1 MLCKLYVRVPRP
13 PLPVNLQVHRICAYV
28 GALLYLLPVL
38 LRGKPALVIEA
49 FSARH
54 LELLAPSNF
63 SSPYDLPPQQRKNL
77 FFMSAERLDGYIGNY
92 VILSQ
97 GPYQSAGLARIID
110 LDIQCAQLV
119 FGRLMQAELLLRR
132 LTVESY
138 ERLSQ
143 TPYDYL
149 EPGYYLETSPG
160 SVTRL
165 LEDLDEQY
173 RRTNPHHHEAPM
185 PPFEQV
191 VDSFS
196 LGLLSRFITQYRPD
210 AQDPI
215 LFWKTIAHE
224 LEIPVP
230 AFQSNLKSL
239 TVFRNRVAHHDRLW
253 ASTSPEAARK
263 ARLFTKR
270 LRGSHPRSLHVAVL
284 NLALFLGPGE
294 REECA
299 REFENFIAQD
309 ELYYIGATTLHTNSH

>member
-1 MLCKLYVRVPRP
+1 M
-13 PLPVNLQVHRICAYV
+13 RIC
-28 GALLYLLPVL
+28 
-38 LRGKPALVIEA
+38 RGPSLSASGLIEPQENPEMVYT
-49 FSARH
+49 RQPQNYIEH
-54 LELLAPSNF
+54 LEHSGFSSLPDNF
-63 SSPYDLPPQQRKNL
+63 SSTSIFSMPL
-77 FFMSAERLDGYIGNY
+77 ERLRGYIGNY
-92 VILSQ
+92 VVLSQ
-97 GPYQSAGLARIID
+97 EPYQSAGLARIID

-149 EPGYYLETSPG
+149 NPHYYLETSPG

-165 LEDLDEQY
+165 LEDLDGQY
-173 RRTNPHHHEAPM
+173 RRTNPHHREAPM
-185 PPFEQV
+185 PSFEQV

-230 AFQSNLKSL
+230 AFESNLKSL

-263 ARLFTKR
+263 ASAFYETFAQQPPALIA
-270 LRGSHPRSLHVAVL
+270 RS
-284 NLALFLGPGE
+284 
-294 REECA
+294 CA
-299 REFENFIAQD
+299 ESCVVF
-309 ELYYIGATTLHTNSH
+309 GTG

>member
-1 MLCKLYVRVPRP
+1 MCKSP
-13 PLPVNLQVHRICAYV
+13 PTASTRESAGSQDMRIC
-28 GALLYLLPVL
+28 
-38 LRGKPALVIEA
+38 RGSSLSASGLIDPQENPEMVYTRQPQNYIE
-49 FSARH
+49 H
-54 LELLAPSNF
+54 LEHSGFSSLPDNF
-63 SSPYDLPPQQRKNL
+63 SSTSIFSMPL
-77 FFMSAERLDGYIGNY
+77 ERLRGYIGNY
-92 VILSQ
+92 VVLSQ
-97 GPYQSAGLARIID
+97 EPYQSAGLARIID

-143 TPYDYL
+143 TPCDYL
-149 EPGYYLETSPG
+149 NPHYYLETSPG

-173 RRTNPHHHEAPM
+173 RRTNPHHREAPM
-185 PPFEQV
+185 PSFEQV

-230 AFQSNLKSL
+230 AFESNLKSL

-263 ARLFTKR
+263 ARLFAKR
-270 LRGSHPRSLHVAVL
+270 LRSSHPRSLHVAVL

-309 ELYYIGATTLHTNSH
+309 ELYYIGATTLHTNLH